1 MRVKIEVNQFAKI
14 DEAAVYLDEFLLFV
28 GDNNSGKTL
37 LMELIYGIVK
47 LICEWNADSSKA
59 KTTERP
65 GMKQYSFARQWFKDT
80 EDRINLYF
88 RDYKDKF
95 IMDIFKYKIS
105 LGSIAIKFED
115 YEDLFYIGTIAS
127 KASLE
132 KQYPDGEREFIFEN
146 FQTTD
151 DMLEIF
157 MHWVLNDIVGM
168 HDEKQLFVPAARAGL
183 QMLYRYLF
191 VETTSANAGLPLP
204 VAEYLNFI
212 QTYTQN
218 MDLGSEEKD
227 LVEYIEE
234 QLLRGKVDYENGQ
247 FIFREKDMT
256 IPLNYASSMIHE
268 LSILPYVLKS
278 SQKVEAIYYDEIEN
292 SVHPLLQ
299 GIVAR
304 SLIRFCNMGMRLVV
318 STHSDTMAGKLNN
331 LVLLARMKNIAER
344 NKKLEKLGLTIKD
357 MLDDSKKIM
366 VYEFIKSD
374 EGKVKVQALE
384 FMSYPKIGYAFD
396 RFNENIDQLYDE
408 SNVIMEDV

>member
-14 DEAAVYLDEFLLFV
+14 DEATVYLEEFLLFV

-47 LICEWNADSSKA
+47 LIREWDADSSKA
-59 KTTERP
+59 KTIERP
-65 GMKQYSFARQWFKDT
+65 GMKQYSFAREWFKDT
-80 EDRINLYF
+80 ENKINLNLQ
-88 RDYKDKF
+88 DYKEKF
-95 IMDIFKYKIS
+95 ILDIFKYKIS

-132 KQYPDGEREFIFEN
+132 KQYPDGEREFIFEH
-146 FQTTD
+146 FQASD
-151 DMLEIF
+151 DILKIF
-157 MHWVLNDIVGM
+157 MHRVLNDIVGM
-168 HDEKQLFVPAARAGL
+168 HDEKQLFVPATRAGL

-218 MDLGSEEKD
+218 MDLRLEEKD
-227 LVEYIEE
+227 LVAFIEE

-247 FIFREKDMT
+247 FIFRERDMN

-268 LSILPYVLKS
+268 LSILPCVLKS
-278 SQKVEAIYYDEIEN
+278 SQKVEYIYYDEVEN

-344 NKKLEKLGLTIKD
+344 NKKLEKLGLTTKD
-357 MLDDSKKIM
+357 MLDDSKQIM
-366 VYEFIKSD
+366 VYEFIKNH

-384 FMSYPKIGYAFD
+384 FMPYPKIGYAFD
-396 RFNENIDQLYDE
+396 RFNKNIE
-408 SNVIMEDV
+408 KAREEAEK

>member
-1 MRVKIEVNQFAKI
+1 LRVKIEVNQFAKI
-14 DEAAVYLDEFLLFV
+14 DEATVYLEEFLLFV

-47 LICEWNADSSKA
+47 LIREWDADSSKA
-59 KTTERP
+59 KTIERP
-65 GMKQYSFARQWFKDT
+65 GMKQYSFAREWFKDT
-80 EDRINLYF
+80 ENKINLYLQ
-88 RDYKDKF
+88 DYKEKF
-95 IMDIFKYKIS
+95 ILDIFKYKIS

-132 KQYPDGEREFIFEN
+132 KQYPDGEREFIFEH
-146 FQTTD
+146 FQASD
-151 DMLEIF
+151 DILEIF
-157 MHWVLNDIVGM
+157 MHRVLNDIVGM
-168 HDEKQLFVPAARAGL
+168 HDKKQLFVPAARAGL

-218 MDLGSEEKD
+218 MDLRLEEKD
-227 LVEYIEE
+227 LVAFIEE

-247 FIFREKDMT
+247 FIFRERDMN

-268 LSILPYVLKS
+268 LSILPCVLKS
-278 SQKVEAIYYDEIEN
+278 SQKVEYIYYDEVEN

-344 NKKLEKLGLTIKD
+344 NKKLEKLGLTTKD
-357 MLDDSKKIM
+357 MLDDSKQIM
-366 VYEFIKSD
+366 VYEFIKNH

-384 FMSYPKIGYAFD
+384 FMPYPKIGYAFD
-396 RFNENIDQLYDE
+396 RFNKNIDQLYDE
-408 SNVIMEDV
+408 SNVIMGDV

>member
-1 MRVKIEVNQFAKI
+1 MRVKIDVNQFDKI
-14 DEAAVYLDEFLLFV
+14 DEATVYLEEFLLFV

-47 LICEWNADSSKA
+47 LIREWDADSSKA
-59 KTTERP
+59 KTIERP
-65 GMKQYSFARQWFKDT
+65 GMKQYSFAREWFKDT
-80 EDRINLYF
+80 ENKINLYLQ
-88 RDYKDKF
+88 DYKEKF
-95 IMDIFKYKIS
+95 ILDIFKYKIS

-132 KQYPDGEREFIFEN
+132 KQYPDGEREFIFEH
-146 FQTTD
+146 FQASD
-151 DMLEIF
+151 DILEIF
-157 MHWVLNDIVGM
+157 MHRVLNDIVGM
-168 HDEKQLFVPAARAGL
+168 HDKKQLFVPAARAGL

-218 MDLGSEEKD
+218 MDLRLEEKD
-227 LVEYIEE
+227 LVAFIEE

-247 FIFREKDMT
+247 FIFRERDMNF
-256 IPLNYASSMIHE
+256 PLNYASSMIHE
-268 LSILPYVLKS
+268 LSILPCVLKS
-278 SQKVEAIYYDEIEN
+278 SKKVEYIYFDEVEN
-292 SVHPLLQ
+292 CVHPMLQ

-344 NKKLEKLGLTIKD
+344 NKKLEKLGLTTKD
-357 MLDDSKKIM
+357 MLDDSKQIM
-366 VYEFIKSD
+366 VYEFIKNH

-384 FMSYPKIGYAFD
+384 FMPYPKIGYAFD
-396 RFNENIDQLYDE
+396 RFNKNIDQLYDE
-408 SNVIMEDV
+408 SNVIMGDV